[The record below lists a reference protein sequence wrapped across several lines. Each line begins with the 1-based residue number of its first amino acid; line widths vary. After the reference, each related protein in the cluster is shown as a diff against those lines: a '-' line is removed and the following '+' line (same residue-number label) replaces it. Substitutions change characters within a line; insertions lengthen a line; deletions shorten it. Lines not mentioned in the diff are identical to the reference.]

1 MEFFFGAFE
10 NEWERRRAALLHER
24 SLGRGKNLEE
34 EERRRRGGAVPTA
47 SLTAGRMHGGAKRGR
62 PSAGL
67 RAGNGFGPREPSM
80 RSRFASLASGSQ
92 PAVVKMASF
101 GGGNRLGAMIGY
113 ISRNGDVVVEN
124 ERGQQLRGRN
134 ELSTIRGEWDH
145 LMKNRAESRDIGS
158 FVVEVKEQFDPAS
171 DIHEQARAIL
181 NRGLGD
187 RMFAFAASP
196 RTGDKGFTI
205 EGVTV
210 LRDSMGERLTG
221 DGNASAI
228 VQGRLD
234 GDEGEQIVA
243 TAFRFTGYGN
253 GTDYGSARLCDL
265 VSRYQGAVYD
275 EQGGVIADTSQAGDV
290 VQLTWRGGLHSRKPR
305 DIMHVILSARA
316 GTDVQ
321 AFRAAARGFLAQ
333 EFAGYR
339 YVFSLHDPSRDPK
352 PEEAGG
358 KRPHVHAHAI
368 VAMRSDAGDRIET
381 TIPVFRRWRV
391 TMAEKAR
398 AHGISME
405 MTDRRERASAAA
417 YSKNQVRPTN
427 RHGRTEHEATSEAA
441 KRRYDAKRSDRHS
454 FTQTERSRRYTD
466 FAKQQWEALATEHGG
481 DRVES
486 VAQSQITR
494 LESEVMSDHPGP
506 LGGRKTESLCSLFT
520 THLVSLEKIVSR
532 DEPMRQMSRS
542 EFEAYEKRVETALFQ
557 AERVIP
563 ANERANF
570 DEIASAA
577 REHVSV
583 RRELME
589 LQEQNGER
597 IASDEPRLRE
607 GDNDA
612 NVRWDE
618 SVARHGLRTVE
629 AANEIMLEVEHYR
642 EAIDLADA
650 GEVKANKASLQ
661 ASLDL
666 VIARVGELGASGNT
680 LIREIAEVDHD
691 LRIAIEAAERSRQ
704 SGGKL
709 TSQTSSPSGI
719 KTSPTALE
727 VSHDRDDE
735 ANRVQTEEE
744 RGRPVADVTQPRQD
758 RISPRSGD
766 RTRSDPAQQH
776 IPSLE
781 QLQRETGERQ
791 ERERGDRER

>member
-24 SLGRGKNLEE
+24 SLGRGKTLEE

-47 SLTAGRMHGGAKRGR
+47 SLVAGRMHGGTKRGR
-62 PSAGL
+62 RSAGL
-67 RAGNGFGPREPSM
+67 RAGFGAGEPSM

-101 GGGNRLGAMIGY
+101 GGGSRLGAMIGY

-124 ERGQQLRGRN
+124 ERGEQLRGRN
-134 ELSTIRGEWDH
+134 ELSTVPGEWDH

-171 DIHEQARAIL
+171 AIHEQARAIL
-181 NRGLGD
+181 KRGLGD

-196 RTGDKGFTI
+196 RNDDTGFTI

-221 DGNASAI
+221 DGKASAI

-234 GDEGEQIVA
+234 GDEGEQSVA
-243 TAFRFTGYGN
+243 ATFRFTGYGN
-253 GTDYGSARLCDL
+253 GTDYGSARLRDL
-265 VSRYQGAVYD
+265 VSRYQVVAYD
-275 EQGGVIADTSQAGDV
+275 EQGGVIADAKQAGDV
-290 VQLTWRGGLHSRKPR
+290 VQLKWRDGLHSRKPR
-305 DIMHVILSARA
+305 DVMHVVLSARA

-321 AFRAAARGFLAQ
+321 AFHAAARGFLAQ

-339 YVFSLHDPSRDPK
+339 YVFSLHDPSKDPK

-358 KRPHVHAHAI
+358 KRPHVHVHAI

-381 TIPVFRRWRV
+381 TISVFRRWRV

-398 AHGISME
+398 AHGINME

-417 YSKNQVRPTN
+417 YGKNQVRPTN

-441 KRRYDAKRSDRHS
+441 QRRYDAKRSDRHS
-454 FTQTERSRRYTD
+454 LPQTERSRRYTD
-466 FAKQQWEALATEHGG
+466 FAKRQWEAVATEHGG
-481 DRVES
+481 EGVES
-486 VAQSQITR
+486 FAQSQLIR
-494 LESEVMSDHPGP
+494 LESEVVRDHPRVP
-506 LGGRKTESLCSLFT
+506 GGRKTESLRSQFI
-520 THLVSLEKIVSR
+520 THLVSLDQIVSR

-650 GEVKANKASLQ
+650 GEGNANKASLQ

-704 SGGKL
+704 RGGKMRQEGNG
-709 TSQTSSPSGI
+709 TSVIQSP
-719 KTSPTALE
+719 AAE
-727 VSHDRDDE
+727 AAYRDRDDE
-735 ANRVQTEEE
+735 PGRVQTDEE
-744 RGRPVADVTQPRQD
+744 RAGPVADGTQQTRDGPGPR
-758 RISPRSGD
+758 PGD
-766 RTRSDPAQQH
+766 TTRTDPAQQL
-776 IPSLE
+776 IPRLE
-781 QLQRETGERQ
+781 QLQRETDERQ
-791 ERERGDRER
+791 EPERDDRER